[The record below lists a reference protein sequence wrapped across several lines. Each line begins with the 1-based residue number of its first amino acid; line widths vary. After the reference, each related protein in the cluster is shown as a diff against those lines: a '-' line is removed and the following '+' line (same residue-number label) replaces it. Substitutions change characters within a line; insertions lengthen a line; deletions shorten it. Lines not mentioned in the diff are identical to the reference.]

1 MSLLLD
7 ALKKAAEK
15 KAKKSSAVDDGVES
29 TDIADSQNAQAVSQQ
44 DDTALT
50 DTIALDHE
58 PTQLDQETEF
68 SEATEIDATSI
79 DETQLTESTIIKASA
94 DDHEPTQLDH
104 ETEFSEATEI
114 DATSIDETLL
124 TESTIIK
131 AAAEDHES
139 TQLDH
144 ETEFSEATEIDATS
158 IDETQLTEST
168 IIESAADD
176 HEPAQLGQETEYS
189 ETIEMDAVSMDETV
203 STEVKALDQESVSDT
218 SAKESKV
225 AEMDS
230 TSDDETQIND
240 DEFDTAL
247 IDTIS
252 QDRDITQFDKMDVT
266 SLDNTDMKDDTEME
280 YQSQLSEEDRTLF
293 IYDGADREEGEAG
306 EETEAALTKTDAF
319 FRHQVDDN
327 DGLTEEDV
335 TQFMGD
341 GVSKP
346 ESSKPV
352 SKDQLQSEARINSD
366 DTTLTNPESLTM
378 TNFSFPEHAAEE
390 SVASE
395 AVPLQDQTQ
404 SDTFSLHEH
413 DGRPVEDQTSTHS
426 LYQNDV
432 LDDDKSTRIN
442 TDSTSTISS
451 IDIEKLTSDQTV
463 TIGSKTTTKTFAP
476 DNYDRTLLNLSQKDV
491 SRIFPGMQPESDAVM
506 TPDYAKR
513 VFLSKS
519 GQVKTHYYK
528 LYAGIG
534 LMLLLSVIMWGLFL
548 LQEES
553 DLIDQ
558 RLANLKRD
566 PMPGIIKPQNENESQ
581 RLFLPDS
588 KESNLKAV
596 DIIAKAGEPESTES
610 TPVENE
616 IADSAENQVDS
627 SLPVQDEFAE
637 VTADTQD
644 EEIAKTDNMQV
655 SSDVSPTTEIKS
667 VQPTRTSAA
676 STLSISTG
684 SKISQKNKLLTEAF
698 EAYEQGDLANAR
710 KLYSEVLTMDESD
723 RDGLLGRAA
732 VHILDNEY
740 QQAINKYQ
748 KLLVD
753 NPKDSMAM
761 ASLISVANIDPQ
773 SGETQLKKL
782 LREQPES
789 PYLHFALG
797 NMYGSQNRW
806 NEAQNSY
813 FEAMQNRPDDPNY
826 AYNLAVSLEHIG
838 KPGTAIIFY
847 QKALKNSS
855 NGLITFD
862 EQLVIQ
868 RLEVLAQ

>member
-15 KAKKSSAVDDGVES
+15 KAKKSSAVDDSVEP
-29 TDIADSQNAQAVSQQ
+29 TDIAESENSQAVSPQ

-50 DTIALDHE
+50 DTVALAHE
-58 PTQLDQETEF
+58 PTQLDQQTEF
-68 SEATEIDATSI
+68 SE
-79 DETQLTESTIIKASA
+79 Q
-94 DDHEPTQLDH
+94 
-104 ETEFSEATEI
+104 TEI

-131 AAAEDHES
+131 AAVDAHEP
-139 TQLDH
+139 TQLDQ
-144 ETEFSEATEIDATS
+144 ETEFSEATEIDATA
-158 IDETQLTEST
+158 IDETAFTE
-168 IIESAADD
+168 I
-176 HEPAQLGQETEYS
+176 
-189 ETIEMDAVSMDETV
+189 
-203 STEVKALDQESVSDT
+203 KALDQESASDT
-218 SAKESKV
+218 FAT
-225 AEMDS
+225 EMDS
-230 TSDDETQIND
+230 ASDDETQIND

-252 QDRDITQFDKMDVT
+252 QGRDVTQFDQKDVT
-266 SLDNTDMKDDTEME
+266 SLDNTEMKDDTEME

-293 IYDGADREEGEAG
+293 IYDGADREEGEAA
-306 EETEAALTKTDAF
+306 EETEAALTETDVF
-319 FRHQVDDN
+319 FRHPHIDDN
-327 DGLTEEDV
+327 DGLTDEDV

-341 GVSKP
+341 GVP
-346 ESSKPV
+346 EPVSPKPV
-352 SKDQLQSEARINSD
+352 SKDQLQSAVRINSD

-378 TNFSFPEHAAEE
+378 TNFSFPDHAAEE

-395 AVPLQDQTQ
+395 AVPILDQTQ

-413 DGRPVEDQTSTHS
+413 DGRPAVDQTSTHS
-426 LYQNDV
+426 LYQGDV
-432 LDDDKSTRIN
+432 LDEDKSTRIN

-463 TIGSKTTTKTFAP
+463 TIGSKTSTKTFAP

-506 TPDYAKR
+506 TPDYAKKI
-513 VFLSKS
+513 FLSKS

-566 PMPGIIKPQNENESQ
+566 PMPGIIKPQNDNKSQ

-588 KESNLKAV
+588 KESSLKAV
-596 DIIAKAGEPESTES
+596 DIIAKAGDPESAES
-610 TPVENE
+610 VPVENE
-616 IADSAENQVDS
+616 TAVSTEKPVDNG
-627 SLPVQDEFAE
+627 LPVQDELAE

-644 EEIAKTDNMQV
+644 EEQIKTDQIQASN
-655 SSDVSPTTEIKS
+655 DLTPATEIKS
-667 VQPTRTSAA
+667 VKPIKTSAA

-684 SKISQKNKLLTEAF
+684 SQVSQKNKLLTEAF
-698 EAYEQGDLANAR
+698 EAYEQSDLTTAR
-710 KLYSEVLTMDESD
+710 KLYSEVLAMDKSD

-748 KLLVD
+748 QLLVD

-838 KPGTAIIFY
+838 KSGAAITFY
-847 QKALKNSS
+847 QKALDNSS
-855 NGLITFD
+855 NGLVTFD
-862 EQLVIQ
+862 EQLVRQ

>member
-15 KAKKSSAVDDGVES
+15 KAKKSSPVDDSVES
-29 TDIADSQNAQAVSQQ
+29 TDIADSQNAQAASQQ

-58 PTQLDQETEF
+58 PTQLNQETEF

-79 DETQLTESTIIKASA
+79 DETLLTESTIIKAAA

-114 DATSIDETLL
+114 DATSIDETL
-124 TESTIIK
+124 
-131 AAAEDHES
+131 
-139 TQLDH
+139 
-144 ETEFSEATEIDATS
+144 
-158 IDETQLTEST
+158 LTEST

-203 STEVKALDQESVSDT
+203 LTEVKALDQESVSDT
-218 SAKESKV
+218 SAKESEV

-230 TSDDETQIND
+230 TSDDETEIND
-240 DEFDTAL
+240 DDFDTAL

-252 QDRDITQFDKMDVT
+252 KGRDVTQFDQMDNT
-266 SLDNTDMKDDTEME
+266 SLDNTEMKDDTEME

-293 IYDGADREEGEAG
+293 IYDGADEEEDAG
-306 EETEAALTKTDAF
+306 EETEAALSKTDAF
-319 FRHQVDDN
+319 FHYRHEDDN

-341 GVSKP
+341 GVAKSD
-346 ESSKPV
+346 SSK
-352 SKDQLQSEARINSD
+352 STFTSSDQLQSAVKVKSD

-378 TNFSFPEHAAEE
+378 TNFSFSDHAADET
-390 SVASE
+390 VASE
-395 AVPLQDQTQ
+395 AVPLQDQTQQ

-426 LYQNDV
+426 LYQGNV

-451 IDIEKLTSDQTV
+451 VDIEKLTSDQTV
-463 TIGSKTTTKTFAP
+463 TIGSKTSTKTFAP

-491 SRIFPGMQPESDAVM
+491 SKIFPGMQSESDAVM

-596 DIIAKAGEPESTES
+596 DIIAKAGELES

-616 IADSAENQVDS
+616 IADSEENQVDS
-627 SLPVQDEFAE
+627 SLPVQDELAE

-644 EEIAKTDNMQV
+644 EEIAKTDNMQA
-655 SSDVSPTTEIKS
+655 SSDVTPTTEIKS

-698 EAYEQGDLANAR
+698 EAYEQSDLTTAR
-710 KLYSEVLTMDESD
+710 MLYSEVLAMDESD

-740 QQAINKYQ
+740 QQAIHKYQ
-748 KLLVD
+748 QLLVD

-761 ASLISVANIDPQ
+761 ASLISVANIDAQ

-806 NEAQNSY
+806 NEAQSSY
-813 FEAMQNRPDDPNY
+813 FEAMQKRPDDPNY

-838 KPGTAIIFY
+838 KPGTALTFY
-847 QKALKNSS
+847 QKALENSS
-855 NGLITFD
+855 NGLVTFD
-862 EQLVIQ
+862 EQLVRQ